1 MSWWTWL
8 LPLALVI
15 QVIHIGQQR
24 ARIARLGVYLRR
36 HPIEEPMAQLMSGLM
51 AALDQPSAAQRD
63 AAWRALAPLETD
75 LNRLLRRLALDIA
88 SLPEPLARLSRM
100 PLGLPWA
107 TQWAAQCVDLR
118 KLIALHA
125 HAIERA
131 CLHGVRSPAQRAH
144 TLLAELMLLQHTCH
158 WYCRSQLVAQAR
170 LVARHHTST
179 AQVID
184 AVDAQTRRDYR
195 ALLAPSAA
203 SPR

>member
-1 MSWWTWL
+1 MTWWTLL
-8 LPLALVI
+8 LPLALVLQMI
-15 QVIHIGQQR
+15 QIGQQR
-24 ARIARLGVYLRR
+24 ARIARLDVYLRR
-36 HPIEEPMAQLMSGLM
+36 HPIEEPMAQLMTGLM
-51 AALDQPSAAQRD
+51 AALDQPEAAQRE
-63 AAWRALAPLETD
+63 AAWRALAPLEAR
-75 LNRLLRRLALDIA
+75 LNQLLRRLALDIA
-88 SLPEPLARLSRM
+88 SLPEPLARLSRI

-107 TQWAAQCVDLR
+107 TQWGAQCVDLR

-158 WYCRSQLVAQAR
+158 WYCRSQMVAGAR

-184 AVDAQTRRDYR
+184 AVDGQTRRDYR
-195 ALLAPSAA
+195 ALVAPGPTR
-203 SPR
+203 PR